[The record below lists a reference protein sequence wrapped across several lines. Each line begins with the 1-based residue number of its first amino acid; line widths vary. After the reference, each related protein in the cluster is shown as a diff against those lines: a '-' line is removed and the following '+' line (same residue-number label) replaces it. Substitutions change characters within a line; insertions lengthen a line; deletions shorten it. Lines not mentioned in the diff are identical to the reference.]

1 MTTNMRYITARM
13 LMGSPTR
20 PNVKG
25 PAGGAVPVIRRSAKK
40 VMGGI
45 YEIHNAMACSETIA
59 LKAVDEPI

>member
-1 MTTNMRYITARM
+1 M